1 MNGMISLTEQTNI
14 VLVEK
19 KILKKEISA
28 LQAKK
33 SRSDEEMQEIIN
45 MLRTQIC
52 LESKY
57 QKILNQKIAIEMA
70 NLNVL
75 QKQISYT

>member
-1 MNGMISLTEQTNI
+1 MISLTEQTNVI
-14 VLVEK
+14 LVEK

-28 LQAKK
+28 LQAKN
-33 SRSDEEMQEIIN
+33 SRSDEEMQEVIN
-45 MLRTQIC
+45 MLRTQIR

-75 QKQISYT
+75 QK